1 MDIMRDNRIIME
13 GLAPDMAKQ
22 AAGIRAAEMVEGG
35 MVIGLGTGS
44 TVLFAMQKLSTMVK
58 DGLDIAGVPTS
69 LQAATRARELGI
81 PRTTLDDYPVL
92 DLAID
97 GADQVDPVFRVI
109 KGRGAAHLREKCVAA
124 AAGRFIIV
132 ADPGKIVRVH
142 PVLDLAIDGADQVD
156 PVFRVIKG
164 RGAAHLREKCVAAA
178 AGRFII
184 VADPGKIVRVLDAP
198 VPLEVLPFAVT
209 PVMSVLKGLGG
220 APVLREGQKKDGP
233 VITDNGNMVIDC
245 RFGLIHQPEQLE
257 LSLTTIPGVLSC
269 GIFSGFTEKTTV
281 IVGDASGARVLP
293 R

>member
-13 GLAPDMAKQ
+13 GLAPDVAKQ
-22 AAGIRAAEMVEGG
+22 AAGIRAAEMVEDG

-44 TVLFAMQKLSTMVK
+44 TVLFAMQKLSTKVRE
-58 DGLDIAGVPTS
+58 GLDIAGVPTS
-69 LQAATRARELGI
+69 LQAAMRARELGI
-81 PRTTLDDYPVL
+81 PLTTLDD
-92 DLAID
+92 
-97 GADQVDPVFRVI
+97 
-109 KGRGAAHLREKCVAA
+109 
-124 AAGRFIIV
+124 
-132 ADPGKIVRVH
+132 H

-184 VADPGKIVRVLDAP
+184 VADPGKIVRVLDAA

-209 PVMSVLKGLGG
+209 PVLSVLKGLGG
-220 APVLREGQKKDGP
+220 VPVLREGQKKDGP

-281 IVGDASGARVLP
+281 IVGDAAGARILP